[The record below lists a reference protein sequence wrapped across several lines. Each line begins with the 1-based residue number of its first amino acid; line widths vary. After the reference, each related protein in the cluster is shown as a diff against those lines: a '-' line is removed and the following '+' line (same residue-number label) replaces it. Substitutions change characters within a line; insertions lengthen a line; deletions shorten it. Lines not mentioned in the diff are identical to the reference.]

1 MHFYGCTQC
10 DLDQG
15 GRVKLPL
22 WVQGAFSEI
31 GKSEVMLYCLPEGC
45 LAVFPLSQWQ
55 EYRQHPSQLN
65 ELQELAYRRQER
77 LVGARSFPGEISS
90 QGRLQL
96 PEHLM
101 EVASLKKES
110 TVVLVGAEK
119 WFEIWSLER
128 WELEQKRLAPQEK

>member
-10 DLDQG
+10 ELDQG
-15 GRVKLPL
+15 GRIKLPL

-31 GKSEVMLYCLPEGC
+31 GKSEVMIYCLPEGC

-55 EYRQHPSQLN
+55 VYRQHTGQLN
-65 ELQELAYRRQER
+65 ELQEIEYRRHER
-77 LVGARSFPGEISS
+77 LVGAMSFPGEVTS

-101 EVASLKKES
+101 EAASLKKEN
-110 TVVLVGAEK
+110 TVILIGAEK

-128 WELEQKRLAPQEK
+128 WEVERKQIVVSG

>member
-1 MHFYGCTQC
+1 MHFYGCTPSE
-10 DLDQG
+10 LDQG
-15 GRVKLPL
+15 GRIKLPP

-65 ELQELAYRRQER
+65 ELQDLAYRRHER
-77 LVGARSFPGEISS
+77 LVGAMSFPGDVTS

-101 EVASLKKES
+101 EAASLKKES
-110 TVVLVGAEK
+110 TVILVGAEK
-119 WFEIWSLER
+119 WFEVWSLEH
-128 WELEQKRLAPQEK
+128 WEHERGQLVTSD